1 MGNFI
6 AIKVRNMKIWNAD
19 QRMNNNGKIIS
30 VKEAFVNN
38 NEQLFSITNKRLVNE
53 YLQLQE

>member
-1 MGNFI
+1 MVNFI

>member
-1 MGNFI
+1 
-6 AIKVRNMKIWNAD
+6 MKIWNAD

-53 YLQLQE
+53 YLQLQEQTNAEIQVFEG

>member
-1 MGNFI
+1 
-6 AIKVRNMKIWNAD
+6 MKIWNAD